1 MVRGIHVPEELGTG
15 VLADVSGA
23 DPDRLNSQ
31 LLAGLGDIDGVLEE
45 NNWVIV
51 GEGHRPASALHRRIG
66 NGQHQL
72 GRPPRLTGTA
82 AVGKPFG
89 LNS

>member
-1 MVRGIHVPEELGTG
+1 MYRKNSARGSSQIYPALTR
-15 VLADVSGA
+15 
-23 DPDRLNSQ
+23 DRLNSQ